1 MSETWSTL
9 GLDLLL
15 ELEPGA
21 GRRTGLERALRE
33 AIRSG
38 RLARREQLPSSRAL
52 AGELGLA
59 RGTVSAAYDQLVA
72 EGHLVARRGSGTR
85 VADTV
90 APPSDRPAG
99 AAGPPVPRLDVR
111 PGSPDVSTFPA
122 AAWLR
127 AARRALAA
135 APFSAYGYG
144 DPRGRPELRTALSA
158 YLARTRGVVAPPDR
172 IVITSGYQQ
181 ALSLLAAV
189 AKASGTKAFAMED
202 PGLDFH
208 RDIVARSGLRV
219 LPLPVD
225 RLGACTDLLAGR
237 AYAEAAGVVVTP
249 AHQYPTGVTLHPA
262 RRHALA
268 AWARATGGLVVEDDY
283 DGEFRYDR
291 QPVGALQGMA
301 PEHVVY
307 VGSASKTLAP
317 GVRLGWMVLPAP
329 LVDPV
334 VEAKHYADFQ
344 AETVGQLV
352 LADLITSHAYD
363 RHVRSCRLRYRR
375 RRDVLV
381 ERLQGSGASARGITL
396 RGIAAGL
403 QTLLDLPLG
412 GPTEGDVV
420 AQAAD
425 RGLALTGLGVH
436 WHTETDRHPDGLVV
450 GFAAPPAHLFG
461 TAVQVLVD
469 VLRDAYGG

>member
-1 MSETWSTL
+1 MSGTWSTL

-15 ELEPGA
+15 EVEAGT

-38 RLARREQLPSSRAL
+38 RLAPGEQLPSSRAL
-52 AGELGLA
+52 AAELGLA

-72 EGHLVARRGSGTR
+72 EGHLVARHGSGTK

-90 APPSDRPAG
+90 VPRAG
-99 AAGPPVPRLDVR
+99 RTDGTAGPPAPRLDLR
-111 PGSPDVSTFPA
+111 PGSPDVSTFPTA
-122 AAWLR
+122 VWLR
-127 AARRALAA
+127 AARRALAV

-144 DPRGRPELRTALSA
+144 DPRGRPELRAALSA

-181 ALSLLAAV
+181 ALSLLASV
-189 AKASGTKAFAMED
+189 GKASGTNAFAMED

-208 RDIVARSGLRV
+208 RTIVARAGLSV

-225 RLGACTDLLAGR
+225 RLGARTDLLAGR
-237 AYAEAAGVVVTP
+237 AYAEAGGVVVTP

-268 AWARATGGLVVEDDY
+268 AWARTTGGLVVEDDY

-317 GVRLGWMVLPAP
+317 GVRLGWMVLPAV

-334 VEAKHYADFQ
+334 VAAKHYADFQ

-352 LADLITSHAYD
+352 LAELVTSHAYD

-375 RRDVLV
+375 RRDVLL
-381 ERLQGSGASARGITL
+381 ERLEASGASARGITL

-403 QTLLDLPLG
+403 QTLVDLPAG
-412 GPTEGDVV
+412 GPTEGEVV
-420 AQAAD
+420 ARATD
-425 RGLALTGLGVH
+425 RGLALTGLSAH
-436 WHTETDRHPDGLVV
+436 WHRAGRRPDGLVV
-450 GFAAPPAHLFG
+450 GFATPPAHLFG
-461 TAVQVLVD
+461 SAVQVLAD
-469 VLRDAYGG
+469 VVGSPYEG